1 MFCVD
6 LQNYCRYKYTHA
18 RHERRTQSQLRKVET
33 MSKAAEITAKQQRS
47 IREYCAE
54 ADKRFPGSVY
64 VRHEV
69 LNHNDTTGLVCVFS
83 SVAYASGVRASVEA
97 RVGKRGAFRK
107 VQTTWRNSNG
117 ETTKV
122 VKGIAWR

>member
-1 MFCVD
+1 MTRENAAD
-6 LQNYCRYKYTHA
+6 TNTHTRGMNA
-18 RHERRTQSQLRKVET
+18 RRRHQLRKVEA
-33 MSKAAEITAKQQRS
+33 MSNATAITAEQERS
-47 IREYCAE
+47 IGQYRTE

-69 LNHNDTTGLVCVFS
+69 LNHNDTTGLVLVFS

-97 RVGKRGAFRK
+97 RIGKRGAFRK
-107 VQTTWRNSNG
+107 VQTTWCNSNG

-122 VKGIAWR
+122 VKGIAWK